1 MELEKLFENF
11 EKDNSAAHRE
21 ELGKEKIVFVHESF
35 QQKNGQVYQFTD
47 EEFQV
52 LRGLLNKTKLPF
64 NSYQFVAAVKLF
76 GAREDDIDTP
86 TLHQHREFLY
96 EDIEAIDPD
105 LIIPLGNLALK
116 TLTKKSGITSK
127 RGKEFSVE
135 IGGKE
140 YNVVPTLHPFS
151 LYAEPKLRSIF
162 VQDVDNAYDKFIL
175 DMNSFDDSPYE
186 LVNGDLDR
194 LKELMTETMKSEAV
208 GVDLETDGLD
218 FKMNKIFTIGFSTEE
233 KQGFVFPVFHRES
246 EWSEQDLNQI
256 QDMVKELM
264 SSKVIKV
271 FHNCKFDL
279 KFLMNWDITEFA
291 SIEDTQVMHSLVD
304 ENLPH
309 GLMDL
314 VKQYFPTELE
324 TF

>member
-11 EKDNSAAHRE
+11 EKDDSPAHRE
-21 ELGKEKIVFVHESF
+21 ELGEEKIVFVHESF
-35 QQKNGQVYQFTD
+35 HQKNGSIFQFTD

-52 LRGLLNKTKLPF
+52 LNGLLNKTKLPLG
-64 NSYQFVAAVKLF
+64 SYQFVAAVKLF

-86 TLHQHREFLY
+86 TLHKHREYLY

-116 TLTKKSGITSK
+116 TLTKKSGITAK

-135 IGGKE
+135 ISKKN

-151 LYAEPKLRSIF
+151 LYAEPKMRPLFI
-162 VQDVDNAYDKFIL
+162 QDVDNAYDKFIL
-175 DMNSFDDSPYE
+175 NINAFDDSPYE

-194 LKELMTETMKSEAV
+194 AKELLNQTLQQKVV
-208 GVDLETDGLD
+208 GVDLETNGLD
-218 FKMNKIFTIGFSTEE
+218 FKMNKIFTIGFSFGE
-233 KQGFVFPVFHRES
+233 KQGFVFPIFHRES
-246 EWSEQDLNQI
+246 EWSDNDLSELKQLI
-256 QDMVKELM
+256 QNLM
-264 SSKVIKV
+264 ESDVTKV

-279 KFLMNWDITEFA
+279 KFLMNWGITHFE

-324 TF
+324 KF

>member
-11 EKDNSAAHRE
+11 EKDETAAHRE
-21 ELGKEKIVFVHESF
+21 ELSSEKIVFIHESF
-35 QQKNGQVYQFTD
+35 QQKNGKVYQFSDD
-47 EEFQV
+47 EFRV
-52 LRGLLNKTKLPF
+52 LSGLLNKTKLPY

-86 TLHQHREFLY
+86 TMHKHREYLY

-116 TLTKKSGITSK
+116 TLTKKSGITAK

-135 IGGKE
+135 IGGKN

-151 LYAEPKLRSIF
+151 LYAEPKNRPIF
-162 VQDVDNAYDKFIL
+162 IQDVDNAYDKFIL

-186 LVNGDLDR
+186 LVNGDLGR
-194 LKELMTETMKSEAV
+194 AKELLSEAMNAEAL

-218 FKMNKIFTIGFSTEE
+218 FKMNKIFTIGFSSEE
-233 KQGFVFPVFHRES
+233 KQGFVLPVFHRES
-246 EWSEQDLNQI
+246 EWSENDLAEI
-256 QDMVKELM
+256 RSMITELM
-264 SSKVIKV
+264 SSKVVKV

-279 KFLMNWDITEFA
+279 KFLMNWGITDFVN
-291 SIEDTQVMHSLVD
+291 IEDTQVMHSLVD

-324 TF
+324 KF